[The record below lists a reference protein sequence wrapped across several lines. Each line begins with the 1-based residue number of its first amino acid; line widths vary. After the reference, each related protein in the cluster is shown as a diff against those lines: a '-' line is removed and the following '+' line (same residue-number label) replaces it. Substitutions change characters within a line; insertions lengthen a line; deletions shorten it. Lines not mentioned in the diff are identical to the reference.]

1 MEEQYR
7 KAKEAFEQK
16 DFVEA
21 LKLFSEMDYEDSK
34 KLENQC
40 IDSLEDLIYY
50 SKKKKALE
58 YLESLSFYKD
68 YNHFTDAYKRRRI
81 NILSKILMFGS
92 AVIGS
97 IFLIIVLLF

>member
-7 KAKEAFEQK
+7 KAKEAFDQK

-21 LKLFSEMDYEDSK
+21 LRLFSQMDYEDSK
-34 KLENQC
+34 KYENKC
-40 IDSLEDLIYY
+40 VDSLEDLIYY

-68 YNHFTDAYKRRRI
+68 YNYFTDAYKRR
-81 NILSKILMFGS
+81 
-92 AVIGS
+92 
-97 IFLIIVLLF
+97 